1 MTGNIPHITPPGK
14 IDFAA
19 CKRWVRD
26 YYRSPPPPLD
36 SETRQRYLA
45 EGGWTSLAAPPGKPP
60 LSVRRQIE
68 AGARGLKR
76 DTYLRETYL
85 RKRFPGVRVAPTL
98 VEEPQPVAAP
108 PRRRRRSSVTAL
120 IKHAR
125 KAGERGPVRVELPDG
140 TAITSNSEP
149 VADLSDDGTAERLWL
164 ERIAKNAA
172 H

>member
-1 MTGNIPHITPPGK
+1 MPSTIQHTQPP
-14 IDFAA
+14 
-19 CKRWVRD
+19 R
-26 YYRSPPPPLD
+26 
-36 SETRQRYLA
+36 
-45 EGGWTSLAAPPGKPP
+45 KPP

-68 AGARGLKR
+68 AGARELKR
-76 DTYLRETYL
+76 RQGGLSLLDRLRAKNGGRSCIPSHL
-85 RKRFPGVRVAPTL
+85 DDLPGLFQRLEDRSRLEFEAFCRSHPHL
-98 VEEPQPVAAP
+98 ADDDDEQPVATP

-149 VADLSDDGTAERLWL
+149 VAGQSDDDAERLWL